1 MANPYQIRY
10 DVLSMAKD
18 MMDKQYEMQ
27 SQLAWKMMEMAKD
40 NQSEALEAW
49 KTYVPKAITPEEIKA
64 QAQISYTSLSQT
76 RRKPNEF

>member
-49 KTYVPKAITPEEIKA
+49 KTYVT
-64 QAQISYTSLSQT
+64 
-76 RRKPNEF
+76 

>member
-64 QAQISYTSLSQT
+64 QADKLY
-76 RRKPNEF
+76 EFVTDKKET